1 MLAPDGLDFGDFLT
15 KFLIW
20 KSGDNFNIS
29 SRDLLEFFN
38 TSFEPIDDGF
48 FSNFLVYLL
57 LELLALNKLLQL

>member
-15 KFLIW
+15 KILTR

-29 SRDLLEFFN
+29 SRDLLKFFD

-48 FSNFLVYLL
+48 FSNFFVYLL
-57 LELLALNKLLQL
+57 LELLALN